1 MKLGVYV
8 YVCVYTLTMARSGK
22 RSQADTRRSS
32 GKLTDMLCCCFLVPR
47 RPRRPTS
54 AHHDPPLTRIVGN
67 DDGEEEEEEEEAAL
81 NPYLGPYLVLGHCIL
96 TLVPAWSRGLASLPW
111 PLPGPRV
118 AHHYHVCSNI
128 GPRPQDHALSVA
140 IPIAICDQVSTCI
153 CYLSTGRLDIQLNIE
168 RLDLIFSW

>member
-67 DDGEEEEEEEEAAL
+67 DDGEEEEEEEDEEEDDKGDQKSQRPPECRSESPRMPLEIFLKASW
-81 NPYLGPYLVLGHCIL
+81 GVLG
-96 TLVPAWSRGLASLPW
+96 ASW
-111 PLPGPRV
+111 RSWGPLG
-118 AHHYHVCSNI
+118 A
-128 GPRPQDHALSVA
+128 
-140 IPIAICDQVSTCI
+140 
-153 CYLSTGRLDIQLNIE
+153 
-168 RLDLIFSW
+168 SWGASGEPLG